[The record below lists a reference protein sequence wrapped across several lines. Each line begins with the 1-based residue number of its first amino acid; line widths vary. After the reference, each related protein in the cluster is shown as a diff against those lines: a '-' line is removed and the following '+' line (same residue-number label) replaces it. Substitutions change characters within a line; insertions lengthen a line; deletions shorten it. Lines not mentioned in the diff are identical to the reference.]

1 MFYILAF
8 FSIILSFF
16 LICLKDEFLS
26 TLFLA
31 MFLISLSLI
40 YEFIGLDFMFLLE
53 ICIALFLLVINF
65 TFLKL
70 FTNKSPRSLFKSPFY
85 LLFLFMLFIGFL
97 NIKKSNINGFDYL
110 GEYLFSKNI
119 LIFEALCIFLL
130 VFFKCICFILRKKN
144 D

>member
-70 FTNKSPRSLFKSPFY
+70 FTNKSPRPLFKSPFY